1 MPHPSLQTFDSPN
14 REFCTV
20 NRSRT
25 NTPLQALALM
35 HSPEYVEAARHLGA
49 LLLAIEG
56 DDETRLRKGFERV
69 TSRTPR
75 PEELAILTKSLA
87 DEAARF
93 AANPEAAKTLL
104 NVGISEH
111 DEKLDPIAHAAMTS
125 VARLLLNLDEA
136 IHKN

>member
-1 MPHPSLQTFDSPN
+1 VS
-14 REFCTV
+14 
-20 NRSRT
+20 RSRT

-49 LLLAIEG
+49 LLLGLEG
-56 DDETRLRKGFERV
+56 DDKERLRTGFERV

-75 PEELAILTKSLA
+75 PEELALLTRSL
-87 DEAARF
+87 EGETARF
-93 AANPEAAKTLL
+93 TANPEAAETLL
-104 NVGISEH
+104 GVGISGR
-111 DEKLDPIAHAAMTS
+111 DESLDPVDHAAMTS